1 MQTVVKLSTHDM
13 TVTISNINGLRDGW
27 KRNRM
32 ITFKKSRQVL
42 MSDYRW
48 SRETVKK
55 GEKNY
60 SESQVNKLG
69 LYKKALPSQIMK
81 YHVAGGGMNTTS
93 STVSLETVNLRKSSS
108 CSADLLALWP
118 ESTPISYTASSINY
132 CRSLLMKN
140 N

>member
-32 ITFKKSRQVL
+32 KTFKKSWQVL

-55 GEKNY
+55 GEK
-60 SESQVNKLG
+60 
-69 LYKKALPSQIMK
+69 I
-81 YHVAGGGMNTTS
+81 
-93 STVSLETVNLRKSSS
+93 
-108 CSADLLALWP
+108 
-118 ESTPISYTASSINY
+118 TPNH
-132 CRSLLMKN
+132 R
-140 N
+140 